1 VTFTLAEFDEKFGN
15 NGAILAWQRDGRELS
30 GKEGPFRLVLPG
42 DKRAAR
48 GILQITRI
56 ELVVP

>member
-1 VTFTLAEFDEKFGN
+1 
-15 NGAILAWQRDGRELS
+15 LS